1 MTAASAATEKAK
13 KPAKVHVLPSVDNN
27 RRVLK
32 ECSRIIVDVKK
43 VMEVF
48 NCSRTDAV
56 VLASAAENGLLPPS
70 K

>member
-1 MTAASAATEKAK
+1 MAPTTGTERAK
-13 KPAKVHVLPSVDNN
+13 RPEKVHVLPSVDNN

-32 ECSRIIVDVKK
+32 ECSRVVVDVKK